1 MDSTETAVHNS
12 RTCSYCYHENADD
25 ENADDDDEN
34 DDASGC
40 WCPDCIYA
48 SDGSGPDDFEE
59 AYRAHVRMSGM
70 APPHADGSPCTCLF
84 GNLGVFLM
92 DPGSLAEQLY
102 EEAHA
107 EYMALM
113 DPVWC
118 EVRTP
123 GWSGSVGPDD
133 ADSPEFF
140 GDVVKFDD
148 KMRTLTKTP
157 PLIGELV
164 REYAYLV
171 ARKVTLLP
179 EYHDDE

>member
-70 APPHADGSPCTCLF
+70 APPHADGSPCTCL
-84 GNLGVFLM
+84 LAILVF
-92 DPGSLAEQLY
+92 S
-102 EEAHA
+102 
-107 EYMALM
+107 
-113 DPVWC
+113 
-118 EVRTP
+118 
-123 GWSGSVGPDD
+123 
-133 ADSPEFF
+133 
-140 GDVVKFDD
+140 
-148 KMRTLTKTP
+148 
-157 PLIGELV
+157 
-164 REYAYLV
+164 
-171 ARKVTLLP
+171 
-179 EYHDDE
+179 

>member
-12 RTCSYCYHENADD
+12 RTCSYCYHENA
-25 ENADDDDEN
+25 DDEN

-70 APPHADGSPCTCLF
+70 APPHADGSPCTCQF
-84 GNLGVFLM
+84 GDHPGVLLM
-92 DPGSLAEQLY
+92 DPGSRAERLY

-123 GWSGSVGPDD
+123 GWSGSVDPDYT
-133 ADSPEFF
+133 DSMEFF
-140 GDVVKFDD
+140 DAVLKFDTR
-148 KMRTLTKTP
+148 MRTLTKTP
-157 PLIGELV
+157 PLISGLV
-164 REYAYLV
+164 REHAYLV
-171 ARKVTLLP
+171 ARWATVIP
-179 EYHDDE
+179 GHHDKE